1 MILAA
6 GLSPAWQQI
15 VTLETLRPGQVNRAR
30 EVTWCGSGKVLNV
43 GLACHRLS
51 SAGASRV
58 LTLSPLGGP
67 AYEPISREFADFG
80 MNAQWVRSAVPTRV
94 CTTLLDAETGV
105 TTEIVENSRELP
117 VEEQEEYFMA
127 YGAFAA
133 KAGVVVLTGSLPS
146 GMPASFYA
154 RLAAATP
161 GRMILDFRGEGLL
174 QALPSK
180 PFMVKPNREE
190 LIQTVVGT
198 ISNAADLIAAMR
210 KLNAL
215 GAEWVVVTDGP
226 QSVWMSGH
234 GEVYHAEPPR
244 VDVVNPIGCGDC
256 LAAGFAVALEAGQ
269 TVTDAL
275 RLGIAAASENA
286 RVLLP
291 ARITQAAVQAV
302 AKTIRVERTSE

>member
-15 VTLETLRPGQVNRAR
+15 VTLETLRPGQVNRAH
-30 EVTWCGSGKVLNV
+30 EVVWCGSGKVLNV

-51 SAGASRV
+51 PDGASQV

-67 AYEPISREFADFG
+67 AYEPIAREFADFG
-80 MNAQWVRSAVPTRV
+80 MNSQWVRTTVPTRV
-94 CTTLLDAETGV
+94 CTTLLDAETSV
-105 TTEIVENSRELP
+105 TTEIVENSRALP
-117 VEEQEEYFMA
+117 VEEQEEYFIA
-127 YGAFAA
+127 YEAFAA
-133 KAGVVVLTGSLPS
+133 KAAVVVLTGSLPS
-146 GMPASFYA
+146 GMPASYYA
-154 RLAAATP
+154 RLASVTP

-174 QALPSK
+174 QALPCK

-190 LIQTVVGT
+190 LIQTVGGT
-198 ISNAADLIAAMR
+198 LANSAELIAAMR
-210 KLNAL
+210 KLNAM

-226 QSVWMSGH
+226 QSVWMSGQ
-234 GEVYHAEPPR
+234 GEVYHAEPPK

-256 LAAGFAVALEAGQ
+256 LAAGFAVALDAGQ
-269 TVTDAL
+269 NIVDAL

-291 ARITQAAVQAV
+291 AQLTQAAVKAV
-302 AKTIRVERTSE
+302 AETIQVERTRE